1 MSDGALLPIPTSSPR
16 SPDPGPVFQ
25 VHVDQQ
31 AHQGP
36 VFQVHVAGLQTKET
50 RTRDHTVLG
59 REEELLRDPTQR
71 VRASSTDQGRGR
83 DCSVFVRVIYISI
96 ICLGMF

>member
-25 VHVDQQ
+25 VHV
-31 AHQGP
+31 
-36 VFQVHVAGLQTKET
+36 AGLQTKET

-59 REEELLRDPTQR
+59 CEEELLRDPTQR